1 MKKITALA
9 MLMLIASPSF
19 WAQGLLLSLNHDD
32 AGLGLAAT
40 YLATEDYIMVG
51 ENGTTSDGYPSG
63 VADLDCFSERFFYT
77 RHPNKLVTLDA
88 VTGEILHNV
97 TVDNPLDADVPFTNI
112 AYDWTDDKL
121 YGIAHWYS
129 NGTNVQLVAVDPATG
144 DVELVADGPDYGAS
158 YGSGNCDIDA
168 LGNRYFMI
176 GGDKLKV
183 WDTTTGEMITN
194 TYLPTLFGNA
204 NDEAWTHPMYHPVE
218 DRIYALHMKYPEE
231 YDWNG
236 GLYQTEIRLARIH
249 PETAEVEWFTEDE
262 ISMDG
267 IQSGLCDLDPFNNR
281 IFYHRV
287 NGMKMFTT
295 EGESLGSISNPSGS
309 ISPWA
314 NVQYHDLSTD
324 PTAIVGTDAS
334 VTSVEWDGESA
345 LTLPHGLGGAVAFE
359 GWTGTNGETVMDE
372 AWTVTDFG
380 TVHVH
385 GRRTGDNGRVIEVQ
399 RSYQIV
405 PEPVVNGIGAL
416 TPSDCGVPT
425 AVRSSQTLSGMPVNA
440 TWYAITG
447 SGCSAH
453 RNDSTRE
460 RWTLHRFTCGL
471 PRCAHHGLLIRSV
484 RPETLGAQYGLT
496 LGIHARELRNHQTA
510 HAPIGGAQLVPARG
524 QIDGTQPPAIHRE
537 GVER

>member
-1 MKKITALA
+1 MQ
-9 MLMLIASPSF
+9 LIS
-19 WAQGLLLSLNHDD
+19 
-32 AGLGLAAT
+32 
-40 YLATEDYIMVG
+40 
-51 ENGTTSDGYPSG
+51 
-63 VADLDCFSERFFYT
+63 
-77 RHPNKLVTLDA
+77 
-88 VTGEILHNV
+88 
-97 TVDNPLDADVPFTNI
+97 
-112 AYDWTDDKL
+112 
-121 YGIAHWYS
+121 
-129 NGTNVQLVAVDPATG
+129 VDPATG
-144 DVELVADGPDYGAS
+144 DVEVVADSPDYGAS

-194 TYLPTLFGNA
+194 TYIPTLFGGF
-204 NDEAWTHPMYHPVE
+204 NDEGWTHPMYHPVE
-218 DRIYALHMKYPEE
+218 DRIYALHMWYPEE

-249 PETAEVEWFTEDE
+249 PETAEVEWYTEDE

-324 PTAIVGTDAS
+324 PTAIVGTDAT

-359 GWTGTNGETVMDE
+359 GWTGTDGETVMDE

-380 TVHVH
+380 HGARARPTHRRQRARRRSATHIRNRPGTGRQRGEHRDAFGLRGTDRRACIASTVRHA
-385 GRRTGDNGRVIEVQ
+385 GQ
-399 RSYQIV
+399 RHMV
-405 PEPVVNGIGAL
+405 
-416 TPSDCGVPT
+416 CHH
-425 AVRSSQTLSGMPVNA
+425 R
-440 TWYAITG
+440 

-453 RNDSTRE
+453 RRHRTRR
-460 RWTLHRFTCGL
+460 RWALHRFACRL
-471 PRCAHHGLLIRSV
+471 PRCAYHGLLIQSL
-484 RPETLGAQYGLT
+484 RPETLGMQYGLT
-496 LGIHARELRNHQTA
+496 SGIHA
-510 HAPIGGAQLVPARG
+510 
-524 QIDGTQPPAIHRE
+524 
-537 GVER
+537 

>member
-1 MKKITALA
+1 MLKSTLGFLLLTMQLA
-9 MLMLIASPSF
+9 AA
-19 WAQGLLLSLNHDD
+19 AQGQLLSLNHD
-32 AGLGLAAT
+32 ASGLGLAST
-40 YLATEDYIMVG
+40 NLTTQDYEMVG
-51 ENGTTSDGYPSG
+51 ANGTTSDGYPSG
-63 VADLDCFSERFFYT
+63 VADLDCFGERFFYT
-77 RHPNKLVTLDA
+77 LHPNKLVTLDA
-88 VTGEILHNV
+88 VTGEILHYV
-97 TVDNPLDADVPFTNI
+97 TVDNPLGADVPLTNI

-129 NGTNVQLVAVDPATG
+129 NGTNIQLISVDPETG
-144 DVELVADGPDYGAS
+144 EVELVAAEQDYGAS

-194 TYLPTLFGNA
+194 TYIPTLFGGF
-204 NDEAWTHPMYHPVE
+204 NDEDWTHLMYHPVE
-218 DRIYALHMKYPEE
+218 DRIYALHMRYPESNG
-231 YDWNG
+231 NG

-249 PETAEVEWFTEDE
+249 PETAEVEWYTEDE

-287 NGMKMFTT
+287 NSMKMFTT

-334 VTSVEWDGESA
+334 VTSIEWDGESA
-345 LTLPHGLGGAVAFE
+345 LIVPHGLGGAVAFE
-359 GWTGTNGETVMDE
+359 GWTGTDGETVMDE
-372 AWTVTDFG
+372 AWTVNGFG
-380 TVHVH
+380 TVHVS
-385 GRRTGDNGRVIEVQ
+385 GRRTGDNGRAVQVQ
-399 RSYQIV
+399 RTYDIV

-416 TPSDCGVPT
+416 TPKECVMPT
-425 AVRSSQTLSGMPVNA
+425 AIRSSQALPDLLANA

-447 SGCSAH
+447 ASVQQLRTEAPASAGH
-453 RNDSTRE
+453 YIVS
-460 RWTLHRFTCGL
+460 
-471 PRCAHHGLLIRSV
+471 
-484 RPETLGAQYGLT
+484 
-496 LGIHARELRNHQTA
+496 
-510 HAPIGGAQLVPARG
+510 
-524 QIDGTQPPAIHRE
+524 RE
-537 GVER
+537 GCPTARITVY

>member
-1 MKKITALA
+1 MCIRD
-9 MLMLIASPSF
+9 S
-19 WAQGLLLSLNHDD
+19 
-32 AGLGLAAT
+32 
-40 YLATEDYIMVG
+40 
-51 ENGTTSDGYPSG
+51 
-63 VADLDCFSERFFYT
+63 
-77 RHPNKLVTLDA
+77 
-88 VTGEILHNV
+88 
-97 TVDNPLDADVPFTNI
+97 TNI

-129 NGTNVQLVAVDPATG
+129 NGTNVQLISVDPATG
-144 DVELVADGPDYGAS
+144 DVEVVADSPDYGAS

-194 TYLPTLFGNA
+194 TYIPTLFGGF
-204 NDEAWTHPMYHPVE
+204 NDEDWTHPMYHPVE
-218 DRIYALHMKYPEE
+218 DRIYALHMWYPEE

-249 PETAEVEWFTEDE
+249 PETAEVEWYTEDE

-295 EGESLGSISNPSGS
+295 DGESLGSISNPSGS

-359 GWTGTNGETVMDE
+359 GWTGTDGETVMDE

-385 GRRTGDNGRVIEVQ
+385 GRRTGDNGRVVEVQ
-399 RSYQIV
+399 RSYEIV

-416 TPSDCGVPT
+416 TPSDCVVPT

-447 SGCSAH
+447 AVVQHIGATAPASAGHYIVSRAGCPA
-453 RNDSTRE
+453 
-460 RWTLHRFTCGL
+460 
-471 PRCAHHGLLIRSV
+471 A
-484 RPETLGAQYGLT
+484 
-496 LGIHARELRNHQTA
+496 GIT
-510 HAPIGGAQLVPARG
+510 VY
-524 QIDGTQPPAIHRE
+524 
-537 GVER
+537 

>member
-1 MKKITALA
+1 MQRTLTLLFSACIV
-9 MLMLIASPSF
+9 ASAATS
-19 WAQGLLLSLNHDD
+19 QGLLLSLNHDD

-40 YLATEDYIMVG
+40 YLSTEDYIMVG

-63 VADLDCFSERFFYT
+63 VADLDCFGERFFYT

-97 TVDNPLDADVPFTNI
+97 TIDNPLDADVPLTNI

-129 NGTNVQLVAVDPATG
+129 NGTNVQLISVDPATG
-144 DVELVADGPDYGAS
+144 DVELVADGADYGAS

-168 LGNRYFMI
+168 LGNRYFMF

-183 WDTTTGEMITN
+183 WDTTTGDMLVNTN
-194 TYLPTLFGNA
+194 LPVLFGSA
-204 NDEAWTHPMYHPVE
+204 NDESWTHPMYHPVE
-218 DRIYALHMKYPEE
+218 DRIYALHMLYPEE

-249 PETAEVEWFTEDE
+249 PETAEVEWITEDE

-287 NGMKMFTT
+287 NGMKIFSTD
-295 EGESLGSISNPSGS
+295 GAQLGSISNPSGS

-324 PTAIVGTDAS
+324 PTAIVGTDAT
-334 VTSVEWDGESA
+334 VTSVEWDGASA
-345 LTLPHGLGGAVAFE
+345 LTLPHELGDAVSFD
-359 GWTGTNGETVMDE
+359 GWTGTNGETVMSSD
-372 AWTVTDFG
+372 WTVTDYG

-385 GRRTGDNGRVIEVQ
+385 GRRTGENGRIVEVQ
-399 RSYQIV
+399 RTFEII
-405 PEPVVNGIGAL
+405 PETVINGVGTITATPC
-416 TPSDCGVPT
+416 TPSTNRPT
-425 AVRSSQTLSGMPVNA
+425 TVLNAAGQWVAQWPSGQA
-440 TWYAITG
+440 TD
-447 SGCSAH
+447 H
-453 RNDSTRE
+453 
-460 RWTLHRFTCGL
+460 GL
-471 PRCAHHGLLIRSV
+471 PAGMYFVQTEGCPV
-484 RPETLGAQYGLT
+484 RK
-496 LGIHARELRNHQTA
+496 I
-510 HAPIGGAQLVPARG
+510 QL
-524 QIDGTQPPAIHRE
+524 Q
-537 GVER
+537 

>member
-1 MKKITALA
+1 MKKITVLA

-40 YLATEDYIMVG
+40 YLATEDYLMVG

-129 NGTNVQLVAVDPATG
+129 NGTNVQLISVDPATG
-144 DVELVADGPDYGAS
+144 DVEVVADSPDYGAS

-183 WDTTTGEMITN
+183 WDTTTGEMLTN

-359 GWTGTNGETVMDE
+359 GWTGTDGETVMDE

-385 GRRTGDNGRVIEVQ
+385 GRRTGDNGRIIEVQ

-405 PEPVVNGIGAL
+405 PEPVVNGVSTV
-416 TPSDCGVPT
+416 TPSDCVVPT

-447 SGCSAH
+447 AAVQHIGTTAPASAGHYIVSRAGCPA
-453 RNDSTRE
+453 
-460 RWTLHRFTCGL
+460 
-471 PRCAHHGLLIRSV
+471 
-484 RPETLGAQYGLT
+484 
-496 LGIHARELRNHQTA
+496 ARIT
-510 HAPIGGAQLVPARG
+510 VY
-524 QIDGTQPPAIHRE
+524 
-537 GVER
+537 

>member
-1 MKKITALA
+1 MQRTLTLLFSACLFA
-9 MLMLIASPSF
+9 GA
-19 WAQGLLLSLNHDD
+19 ATTQGLLLSLNHDD

-40 YLATEDYIMVG
+40 YLSTEDYIMVG

-63 VADLDCFSERFFYT
+63 VADLDCFGERFFYT

-97 TVDNPLDADVPFTNI
+97 TIDNPLDADVPLTNI

-129 NGTNVQLVAVDPATG
+129 NGTNVQLISVDPATG
-144 DVELVADGPDYGAS
+144 NVELVADGADYGAS

-168 LGNRYFMI
+168 LGNRYFMF

-183 WDTTTGEMITN
+183 WDTTTGDMLVNTN
-194 TYLPTLFGNA
+194 LPVLFGSA
-204 NDEAWTHPMYHPVE
+204 NDESWTHPMYHPVE
-218 DRIYALHMKYPEE
+218 DRIYALHMLYPEE

-249 PETAEVEWFTEDE
+249 PETAEVEWITEDE

-287 NGMKMFTT
+287 NGMKIFSTD
-295 EGESLGSISNPSGS
+295 GAQLGSISNPSGS

-324 PTAIVGTDAS
+324 PTAIVGTDAT
-334 VTSVEWDGESA
+334 VTSVEWDGASA
-345 LTLPHGLGGAVAFE
+345 LTLPHELGDAVSFD
-359 GWTGTNGETVMDE
+359 GWTGTNGETVMSSD
-372 AWTVTDFG
+372 WTVTDYG

-385 GRRTGDNGRVIEVQ
+385 GRRTGENGRIVEVQ
-399 RSYQIV
+399 RTFEII
-405 PEPVVNGIGAL
+405 PETVINGVGTIAA
-416 TPSDCGVPT
+416 TPCTPT
-425 AVRSSQTLSGMPVNA
+425 TNRSTTVLNAAGQWVAHWPNGQT
-440 TWYAITG
+440 TD
-447 SGCSAH
+447 H
-453 RNDSTRE
+453 
-460 RWTLHRFTCGL
+460 GL
-471 PRCAHHGLLIRSV
+471 PTGMYFVQTEGCPV
-484 RPETLGAQYGLT
+484 RK
-496 LGIHARELRNHQTA
+496 IHVQ
-510 HAPIGGAQLVPARG
+510 
-524 QIDGTQPPAIHRE
+524 
-537 GVER
+537 